1 MNHGFHTVAVQHLFH
16 GGGRHEIGFAA
27 ISFKKTKAFFCGFD
41 HPFSARGGFTDL
53 LLELGKQ
60 GVVLKHVFNQLARVG
75 CHYTDSHWL
84 RQSLPLGKWRRR
96 RQVNDL
102 LTVG

>member
-1 MNHGFHTVAVQHLFH
+1 
-16 GGGRHEIGFAA
+16 
-27 ISFKKTKAFFCGFD
+27 
-41 HPFSARGGFTDL
+41 

-84 RQSLPLGKWRRR
+84 RQSLPLGKW
-96 RQVNDL
+96 
-102 LTVG
+102 